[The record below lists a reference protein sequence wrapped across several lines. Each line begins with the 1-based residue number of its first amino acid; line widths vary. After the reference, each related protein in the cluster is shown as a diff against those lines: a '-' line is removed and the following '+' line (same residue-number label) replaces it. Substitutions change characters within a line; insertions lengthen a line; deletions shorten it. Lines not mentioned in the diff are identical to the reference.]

1 MDQSSLDKLD
11 REALT
16 DAERREGESDGRDV
30 AAMPWFLRLENVEYS
45 EKQFV
50 PVFLLLHH
58 LTKKFCS

>member
-16 DAERREGESDGRDV
+16 DAERREGESDGGDV

-45 EKQFV
+45 
-50 PVFLLLHH
+50 
-58 LTKKFCS
+58 